1 MCIRDRFCIARLG
14 SDGLLDATFGVGG
27 KAQSAALANQRDLT
41 NASLLQPDGDIVV
54 AGNCFRGAPDAFCVA
69 RFKGGSVA
77 PPVCALNVD
86 GNSVVD
92 PATDG
97 VLIVRYL
104 LGYRGVAL
112 TSGALGASPTR
123 TGSTLETWLSLI
135 HI

>member
-1 MCIRDRFCIARLG
+1 MCIRD
-14 SDGLLDATFGVGG
+14 
-27 KAQSAALANQRDLT
+27 
-41 NASLLQPDGDIVV
+41 
-54 AGNCFRGAPDAFCVA
+54 

-112 TSGALGASPTR
+112 T
-123 TGSTLETWLSLI
+123 LSLI